1 MKVGQRLSALSV
13 REMEGVIDLL
23 VHCSV
28 SIFPSLKAEGWVNIF
43 DTVKTAIGINM
54 FLSGCVCTIV

>member
-1 MKVGQRLSALSV
+1 MKVRQRLSALSV

-28 SIFPSLKAEGWVNIF
+28 SILPSMKAEGC
-43 DTVKTAIGINM
+43 GEY
-54 FLSGCVCTIV
+54 G